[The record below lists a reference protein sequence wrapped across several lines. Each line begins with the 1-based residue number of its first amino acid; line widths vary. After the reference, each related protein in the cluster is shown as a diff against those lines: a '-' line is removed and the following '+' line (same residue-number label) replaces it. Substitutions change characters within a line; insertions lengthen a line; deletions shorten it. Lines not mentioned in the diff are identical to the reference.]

1 MSFLPEAWKSILAP
15 DPPQAVQSVFDVI
28 SLEEWKAHH
37 SDAPLRFTKD
47 SILMA
52 LYGTGPEFRDASE
65 GALARQEPG
74 DSEAQQ
80 SFYAWNLYR
89 IQSPAQSTA
98 IARVQLCILA
108 ASYTNT
114 SLISRG

>member
-80 SFYAWNLYR
+80 SF
-89 IQSPAQSTA
+89 
-98 IARVQLCILA
+98 
-108 ASYTNT
+108 
-114 SLISRG
+114 